1 MAPALLN
8 DAGNITLGRDDQW
21 NMGARSRPRNS
32 YQGASSYSYALI
44 IISPRLLIWI
54 MISRYLSPWCGH
66 PGAVNKERLGLAKDF
81 NQERNSRKNLGNSP
95 ADQSGPKH
103 WSYRRKH
110 NSKRLE
116 EGETAL
122 WKRTCNAQDPHKQGT
137 IENGTR
143 KIERYLFIYTVCD
156 FWGKTY
162 KTVQN

>member
-1 MAPALLN
+1 MMAPALLN

-103 WSYRRKH
+103 DLTEGSTTASGLRKGKLLYEKEH
-110 NSKRLE
+110 VMHRTHTSK
-116 EGETAL
+116 
-122 WKRTCNAQDPHKQGT
+122 
-137 IENGTR
+137 
-143 KIERYLFIYTVCD
+143 
-156 FWGKTY
+156 
-162 KTVQN
+162 VQLKMAREK